1 MADGY
6 HTNDLNSC
14 ISATANEMLTV
25 IILPLS
31 PINSFIEELNITNV
45 IVHKQ
50 RNILFM
56 QHF

>member
-6 HTNDLNSC
+6 HTNVLNSC

-25 IILPLS
+25 LILPLS
-31 PINSFIEELNITNV
+31 PINSFIEELNITNA